1 MTAKAYNRML
11 KKMRQ
16 YISHGKTFDR
26 FRNDHLG
33 YKIAWSTMLKAWKM
47 AEVQIL
53 GQARNHD
60 VIITPKLR

>member
-53 GQARNHD
+53 GQARSHD
-60 VIITPKLR
+60 AIITPKLR

>member
-16 YISHGKTFDR
+16 YISHGKTFDK

-47 AEVQIL
+47 AEMQVL
-53 GQARNHD
+53 GRSISHD
-60 VIITPKLR
+60 AIITYKCR